1 MYVRISCFEHKYVL
15 KMEKLYF
22 IDLDGVNAIYLGSSI
37 NKMASLNIKSGY
49 NNHRRIGMYKKIWSF
64 PKIFPYIGSNISL
77 NRPSND
83 FK

>member
-22 IDLDGVNAIYLGSSI
+22 IDLVGVNAIYLGSSV

-49 NNHRRIGMYKKIWSF
+49 NDHRRIGMYKKIWSF
-64 PKIFPYIGSNISL
+64 PKIFPYIGFNISL
-77 NRPSND
+77 NRP
-83 FK
+83 

>member
-1 MYVRISCFEHKYVL
+1 
-15 KMEKLYF
+15 MEKLYF
-22 IDLDGVNAIYLGSSI
+22 IDLVGVNEIYLGSSV

-77 NRPSND
+77 NWLWND
-83 FK
+83 FKQFFYPKYCSN

>member
-1 MYVRISCFEHKYVL
+1 MYVRISCFKLKYFL

-22 IDLDGVNAIYLGSSI
+22 IDLVGVNAIYLGSSI

-64 PKIFPYIGSNISL
+64 PKIFPYIGFNISL
-77 NRPSND
+77 NRP
-83 FK
+83 